1 MTSYREYLTKMLHT
15 KNTNVKVEG
24 FRRAVADAAERGDRI
39 RILKLRKLHEYN
51 GDAYPEDDECLK
63 IADAA
68 LTTIG
73 SVELRKAVEDEKVLD
88 ALFEMPAQDFL
99 TFFKSLTLEQ
109 KKALN
114 EKLAQ
119 RVEQQ

>member
-1 MTSYREYLTKMLHT
+1 MIHT
-15 KNTNVKVEG
+15 RNTNIKVEG
-24 FRRAVADAAERGDRI
+24 FRQAVADAAERGDRI

-51 GDAYPEDDECLK
+51 GDSYPEDDECLK

-68 LTTIG
+68 LTTLG
-73 SVELRKAVEDEKVLD
+73 SEELRKAIEDEKALD
-88 ALFEMPAQDFL
+88 VIREMPAQDFL
-99 TFFKSLTLEQ
+99 IFFKSLTLEQ

-119 RVEQQ
+119 QVNQQ